1 MLQIVLSLG
10 DSVVVKTEQISEVQ
24 KSDSTP
30 DPTLDSTS
38 ALMSLCASYGDMS
51 SDDEESTQTGEYF
64 MPCKMA
70 RPIPRTFLGG
80 VKPRTKFMPKCDHF
94 ALPEEN
100 EVKKM
105 FNQKVPNQ
113 KKKPI

>member
-51 SDDEESTQTGEYF
+51 SDDEESTPNGEYF
-64 MPCKMA
+64 MQCKMA
-70 RPIPRTFLGG
+70 RPIPRTFLVG
-80 VKPRTKFMPKCDHF
+80 
-94 ALPEEN
+94 
-100 EVKKM
+100 
-105 FNQKVPNQ
+105 
-113 KKKPI
+113 